1 MTLFSWTA
9 RVSICEKYCDGTCSE
24 QRNTHFFRGSSMHL
38 IALAVLAL
46 VLGFVHS
53 FLQPKLANVL
63 PASFSQNTWGR
74 AFFTG
79 AFILVSF
86 FIASLAVG
94 TVFKGKSI

>member
-9 RVSICEKYCDGTCSE
+9 HVSMGEKYCDETVP
-24 QRNTHFFRGSSMHL
+24 TIRGGPMHL
-38 IALAVLAL
+38 VALAVLAL
-46 VLGFVHS
+46 VLGWVHS

-63 PASFSQNTWGR
+63 PASFSQNTFGR

-86 FIASLAVG
+86 FIATLVVG